1 MRIEVY
7 PLVTM
12 KPPVYPKKVPNSE
25 QIVDTSFA
33 AMLVQSMAGTVIDT
47 SERKQISRKRNM

>member
-1 MRIEVY
+1 MRIEVF

-12 KPPVYPKKVPNSE
+12 KPPVHPKKVPNSE
-25 QIVDTSFA
+25 QIVDASFA
-33 AMLVQSMAGTVIDT
+33 TLLAQSMAGTVIDT

>member
-1 MRIEVY
+1 MRIEIF

-12 KPPVYPKKVPNSE
+12 KPPVHSKKVPNSE
-25 QIVDTSFA
+25 QSVDTTFA
-33 AMLVQSMAGTVIDT
+33 SLLAQSMAGTVVDM

>member
-1 MRIEVY
+1 M
-7 PLVTM
+7 VTM